1 MTLDDIELGRCTVHC
16 CAPGLL
22 GGRWKTRKY
31 LQIKFYPVFIVSLL
45 GELGKFYLGKR

>member
-31 LQIKFYPVFIVSLL
+31 FKIEFYPVFIVRDFIW
-45 GELGKFYLGKR
+45 EKCIIY